1 MADTVL
7 SGAKA
12 TVGFDTAK
20 ADVRG
25 AVEDF
30 LQRVFADVP
39 ATEVANAARYAVLG
53 GGHRWRALVAVV
65 ADVVAGVAEVGKEQ
79 GMDAG
84 KLTAVDLFGVDG
96 AKLKSREFQD
106 RSLAQLEGFGAEAD
120 WLRTLVC
127 QASWKAS

>member
-39 ATEVANAARYAVLG
+39 ATEVANAARERTAEGAGCAAAQELG
-53 GGHRWRALVAVV
+53 IGRAARGEDCGH
-65 ADVVAGVAEVGKEQ
+65 
-79 GMDAG
+79 
-84 KLTAVDLFGVDG
+84 DG
-96 AKLKSREFQD
+96 AREDIAYVHDLLPMPRTIRGLHQQVRTCARFYSRWP
-106 RSLAQLEGFGAEAD
+106 G
-120 WLRTLVC
+120 
-127 QASWKAS
+127 